1 MVLFTPSLQD
11 SSVTSWHHGDARTV
25 AFQNG
30 TLLVRDSMAPLR
42 AASRGGVVVTRS
54 HDGPLG
60 SDRTAA
66 GQYVDRASL
75 QNLGASAILGRAV
88 VAWHGLAAQPGD
100 VILHTRPD
108 MVFEF
113 PIDGRTLHSLFQAA
127 TSAGVPPLLLLP
139 ESDTIIGSND
149 PFNDHFFLSR
159 EALDRLCP
167 AGCQHTNA
175 IGCGGI
181 WRNRVLTHLG
191 QRRGVAGFFLRP
203 GAFPV
208 RLLRMNGRC
217 SWYGS
222 NNLPCFASKTNSS
235 VAIDVTGGL
244 RCVVGENALNQS
256 ACHGSTPHVTHT
268 RWGPALNALGFNF
281 GARYFVCLRPLDGA
295 ALGRRAFAVRT
306 TRFS

>member
-1 MVLFTPSLQD
+1 MGPCSSETRWPRSVLRP
-11 SSVTSWHHGDARTV
+11 
-25 AFQNG
+25 
-30 TLLVRDSMAPLR
+30 
-42 AASRGGVVVTRS
+42 ASRGGVSFAVVTLHARTTAR
-54 HDGPLG
+54 

-100 VILHTRPD
+100 VIMHTRPD

-167 AGCQHTNA
+167 TSA

-217 SWYGS
+217 SWHGS

-235 VAIDVTGGL
+235 VAIDVTSGL
-244 RCVVGENALNQS
+244 RCVVGGTRSTRARATEARRT
-256 ACHGSTPHVTHT
+256 CHAHT
-268 RWGPALNALGFNF
+268 WGPAINALGFNF